1 MLSYRQVAELERE
14 LRDELAL
21 SVYIDGTVH
30 DPAARYVWRRKLE
43 HGLQEIRHRLQGSQR
58 RELDA
63 FEAATRAV
71 EAELGAYDA
80 SLPAPGWVG
89 FATAKGLHRASEVLV
104 PMRDLVWWGRGIR
117 VAPYVRA
124 LSEERPVIAVLVD
137 SRRARL
143 FRYRRGALEDLADL
157 RADTFLGDLSD
168 AHVSKRGTRHSG
180 IRGTTAT
187 DEAGRQLQ
195 VELDRML
202 RALSMRLDELTDVN
216 ATILF
221 GGTPEVVKAA
231 EERLPQRLRSRVR
244 QQPSLGLEAS
254 SAELRTA
261 VEEAAQAVRE
271 MEQAERV
278 GTVMDAARRNG
289 KGVLGVE
296 PTLRALEQ
304 RSVDRLFLTPAF
316 IAGYP
321 DEAEL
326 AVKGAFAQDAYVDEV
341 SGRAAERLDAEAEGI
356 AARLRFVVRQ
366 VAS

>member
-43 HGLQEIRHRLQGSQR
+43 HGLQEIRHRLQGSDR
-58 RELDA
+58 RERDA
-63 FEAATRAV
+63 FEAAARAV
-71 EAELGAYDA
+71 EAELGAYAA

-89 FATAKGLHRASEVLV
+89 FATGNGLHRASEVPV
-104 PMRDLVWWGRGIR
+104 PMPDLVWWGRGIR
-117 VAPYVRA
+117 IAPYVRA
-124 LSEERPVIAVLVD
+124 LGEECPVIAVLVD

-143 FRYRRGALEDLADL
+143 FRYRCGTLEDLADL

-187 DEAGRQLQ
+187 DEADRQLQ

-202 RALSMRLDELTDVN
+202 RALSVRLDELWEAN
-216 ATILF
+216 GSILF
-221 GGTPEVVKAA
+221 GGTPEAVRAA
-231 EERLPQRLRSRVR
+231 EERLPERLRSRVR

-254 SAELRTA
+254 PAELRNA
-261 VEEAAQAVRE
+261 VEEAARAVRE

-278 GTVMDAARRNG
+278 GAVIDAARGNG

-316 IAGYP
+316 IAGCP
-321 DEAEL
+321 HKAEL
-326 AVKGAFAQDAYVDEV
+326 AVKGAFGQDAYMEEV
-341 SGRAAERLDAEAEGI
+341 SGPAAQRLDAEAEGI
-356 AARLRFVVRQ
+356 GARLRFVVRQ